1 MGEAGA
7 DVVVVGGGL
16 IGCAIAGELAR
27 RGARVMVVERAE
39 PGIGASGVAAG
50 MLAPLAEA
58 PEEGPFSTL
67 AQASFELY
75 PEFVARLQAASG
87 IDVGYRRDG
96 KIELALD
103 EARESELRRAY
114 SRYLEAG
121 HDVEWLDGVAARLLE
136 PELAT
141 GVLGGL
147 YISREQQVDIR
158 YLARAAWIAAS
169 RDGVRFR
176 LGTPV
181 AGVVLRGEKVRG
193 VRLADGTELETGRVV
208 VAAGSWSAQLAGLP
222 RPLPVIPVR
231 GQIVVLESCPP
242 LLDRTVG
249 TGRCYLVPRRDGR
262 VVVGA
267 TMEMAGFDDRVTGA
281 GVHGLLDAALEAVP
295 ALADAEVVEL
305 RAGLRPGTPDGLP
318 ILGADPHASGLFYAT
333 GHHRNGILLAPI
345 TARLLAEVLTG
356 QEPAIPLSP
365 FAPERFGEARDPAA
379 ATSALP

>member
-103 EARESELRRAY
+103 EARDNELRRAY